1 MAPLPPLR
9 FSVCVEMLF
18 KDKPFEQRLEYV
30 ADLGFHAF
38 EFWGRQGKDMN
49 ITLALKMALR
59 LEVAAFKASDASLVD
74 PAQRQQFLADVT
86 RSASLAV
93 DLACANLI
101 VCSGKAMPGVPYD
114 EQRWNLVDVLKEAAE
129 TAADAGVTLV
139 LEPLNQ
145 LDHPGEFLSSSD
157 EGFAIVREVGS
168 PNVRLLFD
176 IYHQQIS
183 EGNLTN
189 RIVDNLDL
197 IGHFHVADVP
207 GRHEPGTG
215 EINYEH
221 LFGVLREHGY
231 GGYVGLEYMPH
242 VDAAA
247 SLRAVRALSQ

>member
-1 MAPLPPLR
+1 MASLPPLR

-30 ADLGFHAF
+30 ADLGFPAF
-38 EFWGRQGKDMN
+38 EFWSRQGKDMN

-59 LEVAAFKASDASLVD
+59 LDVAAFLASRASMVD
-74 PAQRQQFLADVT
+74 PAQRQEFLADVT
-86 RSASLAV
+86 RAASLAV

-101 VCSGKAMPGVPYD
+101 VTSGPAMPGVPYD
-114 EQRWNLVDVLKEAAE
+114 EQRWHLVDVLKEAAE
-129 TAADAGVTLV
+129 TAADADVTLV

-145 LDHPGEFLSSSD
+145 IDHPGSFLSSSD

-168 PNVRLLFD
+168 PHVRLLFD

-183 EGNLTN
+183 EGNLTQ

-197 IGHFHVADVP
+197 IGHIHVADVP

-221 LFGVLREHGY
+221 LFGVLRERGY
-231 GGYVGLEYMPH
+231 RGYVGLEYHPL
-242 VDAAA
+242 VDPAA